1 MEPADVSRETTL
13 PRVKT
18 RQGPLKPVRPMKHRT
33 NHVLYAYW
41 NDVRGERIAP
51 RRFDIEPSQIAAI
64 LAETF
69 ILEFSE
75 KTHTFE
81 FRLAGTRICEQFGCE
96 FRGLDL
102 FELFDAESVL
112 ALRRFLPETL
122 KQGGVVT
129 VELEAP
135 GHGRTKPVAFEFL
148 FLPLMHTD
156 ASITRVLGSVAAAN
170 PPDWLGG
177 EPLSKARI
185 KAHHIVW
192 PDGRPHSGNDR
203 YREPAPLLSNLTGAR
218 VVRFN
223 RRSFRVV
230 EGGRDRDTS
239 KDHS

>member
-1 MEPADVSRETTL
+1 
-13 PRVKT
+13 
-18 RQGPLKPVRPMKHRT
+18 MKHRT
-33 NHVLYAYW
+33 NHVLYSYW
-41 NDVRGERIAP
+41 NDVRGDRIAP
-51 RRFDIEPSQIAAI
+51 RRFDIEPSQIASV

-81 FRLAGTRICEQFGCE
+81 FRLAGTRICEQFGRE

-102 FELFDAESVL
+102 FELFDTESVL

-129 VELEAP
+129 VELAAA
-135 GHGRTKPVAFEFL
+135 GASRAKPVAFEFL
-148 FLPLMHTD
+148 FLPLLHTD
-156 ASITRVLGSVAAAN
+156 ATITRVLGSVAPAN
-170 PPDWLGG
+170 PPEWLGG
-177 EPLSKARI
+177 EPLGKAHI

-192 PDGRPHSGNDR
+192 PDGRPQSGRDR

-230 EGGRDRDTS
+230 EGGRDRAPP